1 MVPIFQMRKLRLRDL
16 IKLTQLSMWKAN
28 HKPRVTVLKLCVFVP
43 HPLGVVGGDLEAM
56 LRQKQTIFTFKLK
69 KVRKTTRTFSY
80 DLSQIPYNYIVEMK
94 NKFKGFG
101 LVAWRTTDGGLQHCM
116 GGGHQNH
123 PQEKQMWEGKVVAW
137 GGLKNSWENRRS
149 ERQRRKGKIYPMECR
164 LPENSKE
171 R

>member
-1 MVPIFQMRKLRLRDL
+1 
-16 IKLTQLSMWKAN
+16 
-28 HKPRVTVLKLCVFVP
+28 
-43 HPLGVVGGDLEAM
+43 
-56 LRQKQTIFTFKLK
+56 
-69 KVRKTTRTFSY
+69 
-80 DLSQIPYNYIVEMK
+80 MK

-137 GGLKNSWENRRS
+137 GGLKNSWENKRS

-171 R
+171 RFENLHKWTVQELEENNRIVRSIDCFRKIGATRGTFHARMGTIKDRKFKDLTEADEIKKRWQECTEEL

>member
-1 MVPIFQMRKLRLRDL
+1 M
-16 IKLTQLSMWKAN
+16 
-28 HKPRVTVLKLCVFVP
+28 CVFVP

-101 LVAWRTTDGGLQHCM
+101 LVA
-116 GGGHQNH
+116 
-123 PQEKQMWEGKVVAW
+123 
-137 GGLKNSWENRRS
+137 
-149 ERQRRKGKIYPMECR
+149 
-164 LPENSKE
+164 
-171 R
+171 